1 MTVAKK
7 PAHVAP
13 SKKEAVQKIN
23 TLLKNYS
30 TVGLA
35 RITGIPGPQM
45 QKIRQKLR
53 GKVELVVSKNTLFEL
68 AIKDTEKTK
77 PGIKGLNEKITSQM
91 ALVATNLNPFT
102 LFKEMERTKM
112 PAAARGGEVAPVDI
126 EVMEG
131 ETSFKPGPI
140 VGELQKAG
148 IPAAIE
154 QGKVIIKKDKL
165 LVKQGDVISRDIA
178 LALSKLEIF
187 PLTVGLE
194 LRAAYEDGIVF
205 QSSTLAID
213 QDLFMANLQGAA
225 MKALNLSVYAAIP
238 NKLSMKPLIAKAHL
252 EALNLSVNAGYP
264 TKESIK
270 LLLAKANAESYA
282 LASQL
287 PQDALDDKTKEMLS
301 KRPSG
306 GSGPSAAPE
315 KKAEKKEEKEEK
327 KVSEEEAAAG
337 LGALFG

>member
-1 MTVAKK
+1 MIEAHEPSQWKTALVDDIAKK
-7 PAHVAP
+7 IEKSQVIGLVSVRGVPGPQLQKMRSKLRAHMTMKVM
-13 SKKEAVQKIN
+13 KN
-23 TLLKNYS
+23 TLLE
-30 TVGLA
+30 
-35 RITGIPGPQM
+35 I
-45 QKIRQKLR
+45 
-53 GKVELVVSKNTLFEL
+53 
-68 AIKDTEKTK
+68 AIKKAAKKKKGLEGLVDAIDGQMAILLSDYNPFKLYKQLEETKTK
-77 PGIKGLNEKITSQM
+77 M
-91 ALVATNLNPFT
+91 
-102 LFKEMERTKM
+102 
-112 PAAARGGEVAPVDI
+112 AARGGEKAPADI
-126 EVMEG
+126 EVKAG
-131 ETSFKPGPI
+131 DTPFKPGPI